1 MDNLHD
7 LERDDPWQEIGAI
20 VPAHQRP
27 QAEHVPSSNYSPKSA
42 RRPPINPAIME
53 LLAELAVRFPKTGD
67 EAGDALRL
75 RLLAEDL
82 SGNMAPQDLA
92 DAIKGGVRKWRYL
105 PTLAEVMEE
114 ARPHIEHRRWKA
126 RHAAEQRAIA
136 DQRAYAK
143 PYVPSLEQQA
153 RTDAVLAEMRRKLA
167 EGDAQLRKVSAEPL
181 PRPIAWRALDGS
193 GMAVSPGLK
202 MLAARMRAEQMEQS

>member
-1 MDNLHD
+1 MQMDD

-20 VPAHQRP
+20 VPVHQRP
-27 QAEHVPSSNYSPKSA
+27 QAEHVPSSNCSPKSE

-53 LLAELAVRFPKTGD
+53 LLAELAVRFPKTSD

-82 SGNMAPQDLA
+82 SGNLAPQDLA
-92 DAIKGGVRKWRYL
+92 DAIKSGVRKWRYL
-105 PTLAEVMEE
+105 PTLAEVMDE
-114 ARPHIEHRRWKA
+114 ARPHIEHRRWMA
-126 RHAAEQRAIA
+126 QHRAQQRQLA

-143 PYVPSLEQQA
+143 PYVPSVEQQA

-167 EGDAQLRKVSAEPL
+167 EGDAQLRNVSAEPL
-181 PRPIAWRALDGS
+181 PRPISWCALEGS
-193 GMAVSPGLK
+193 GMAVSAGLK
-202 MLAARMRAEQMEQS
+202 ALAARMQAEQMEQA